1 MHNIIEL
8 PAWERLLKKIVW
20 KQLGQI
26 QGKKILDFGSGEG
39 ITANYFAK
47 DNSVIAVEP
56 FGEMLCNRWAD
67 YEYIQI
73 AGDVSCLSEI
83 EDNTFDV
90 IICHNVLEYIDNKV
104 QVLDE
109 LYRVLKIDGVLSI
122 VKHNRAGRVMQM
134 AVLLDE
140 IDKANDLL
148 DGKNSTASKFGKIRY
163 YEDED
168 ILKWV
173 TNLKLLKTYGIRTFW
188 DLQQN
193 QEKHETEEWQAR
205 MMELELRVSEIEEY
219 RNIAFFH
226 HLILTKLR

>member
-47 DNSVIAVEP
+47 DNSVVAIEP
-56 FGEMLCNRWAD
+56 SGEMLNNRWAD

-73 AGDVSCLSEI
+73 VGDVSSLSEI

-90 IICHNVLEYIDNKV
+90 IICHNVLEYTENKA
-104 QVLDE
+104 QVLAE
-109 LYRVLKIDGVLSI
+109 LYRVLKMKGILSI
-122 VKHNRAGRVMQM
+122 IKHNRAGRVMQM
-134 AVLLDE
+134 AVLLDD

-148 DGKNSTASKFGKIRY
+148 NGENCNASKFGEIRY

-168 ILKWV
+168 ILRWV

-219 RNIAFFH
+219 RKIAFFH
-226 HLILTKLR
+226 HLILTK